1 MGQIAAAAG
10 LYSGNGSA
18 SGSRIL
24 TTPVHPFVRR
34 VDAKRFCDQADT
46 RMSLKKVLVGGL
58 CVCACA
64 SAIAGANAATSAA
77 QRELTIASN
86 DTRPLGRASVAPLDF
101 GAADYTLPLL
111 AGSMNEHIVRIPVDA
126 AGTITLEATI
136 YKPDGD
142 GPFPLVVFNHGKIEG
157 DPRVQPRSRPL
168 SFAREFVRRGYV
180 VVAPN
185 REGFADSG
193 GSYRQEGCDVA
204 KNGVAQADDVKATIA
219 YMSSKSYVDASHIVV
234 AGTSHGGLTTIAYGM
249 SAAQGVRGLINF
261 SGGLRQDACTGW
273 QDNLTH
279 AFEQY
284 GEAVHVPSLWI
295 YGDNDSVWSPNLT
308 KRMYAGYV
316 EHGAPARMV
325 DFGDYKNDAHRLV
338 VDRDGVRI
346 WWPTVEAFLERIGMP
361 TRVQYEVQGPA
372 TPQPSGYASIDAISA
387 VPYLDAA
394 GRAAYRTF
402 LSQYPTRAFAVSST
416 GAWSWAEGGDNPMS
430 VALANCR
437 KESGNAPCRL
447 YAVDDQ
453 VVWNDKSPST
463 SQTASSA
470 NASGADESALAS
482 RD

>member
-1 MGQIAAAAG
+1 M
-10 LYSGNGSA
+10 SFKN
-18 SGSRIL
+18 
-24 TTPVHPFVRR
+24 VFVG
-34 VDAKRFCDQADT
+34 C
-46 RMSLKKVLVGGL
+46 L
-58 CVCACA
+58 CACA
-64 SAIAGANAATSAA
+64 WASAFAGADVSSPSDTHAM
-77 QRELTIASN
+77 REMTIASN
-86 DTRPLGRASVAPLDF
+86 DDTRPLGRASVAPLDF
-101 GAADYTLPLL
+101 GTTDYALPSL
-111 AGSMNEHIVRIPVDA
+111 AGNMNEHIVRIPVDA

-136 YKPDGD
+136 YKPDGE

-157 DPRVQPRSRPL
+157 DPRAQPRSRPL

-193 GSYRQEGCDVA
+193 GTYQQEGCDVE
-204 KNGVAQADDVKATIA
+204 KNGVAQAADVKATIA
-219 YMSSKSYVDASHIVV
+219 YMSGKSYVDASHMVV
-234 AGTSHGGLTTIAYGM
+234 AGTSHGGLTTMAYGM
-249 SAAQGVRGLINF
+249 NAAQGVRGLINF
-261 SGGLRQDACTGW
+261 SGGLRQDACAGW

-284 GEAVHVPSLWI
+284 GESVHVPSLWI

-316 EHGAPARMV
+316 EHGARAKMV

-361 TRVQYEVQGPA
+361 TRVQYEVQAPA
-372 TPQPSGYASIDAISA
+372 IPQPSGFAAIDSINA
-387 VPYLDAA
+387 VPYLDEA

-402 LSQYPTRAFAVSST
+402 LEQYPTRAFAVSST

-430 VALANCR
+430 TALANCS
-437 KESGNAPCRL
+437 KENGNSPCRL
-447 YAVDDQ
+447 YAVDNH
-453 VVWNDKSPST
+453 VVWNDKSSST
-463 SQTASSA
+463 SQTASSTTHED
-470 NASGADESALAS
+470 ADESSLAS

>member
-1 MGQIAAAAG
+1 MGWK
-10 LYSGNGSA
+10 N
-18 SGSRIL
+18 
-24 TTPVHPFVRR
+24 VFVG
-34 VDAKRFCDQADT
+34 C
-46 RMSLKKVLVGGL
+46 L
-58 CVCACA
+58 CTCACV
-64 SAIAGANAATSAA
+64 SAFAGAPAAVPNGADA
-77 QRELTIASN
+77 LREMTLASN
-86 DTRPLGRASVAPLDF
+86 ETRPLAHASVAPLEF
-101 GAADYTLPLL
+101 GNDNYVLPPL
-111 AGSMNEHIVRIPVDA
+111 AGNMNEQIVRIPVDA

-136 YKPDGD
+136 YKPDGQ

-157 DPRVQPRSRPL
+157 DPRAQPRSRPL

-193 GSYRQEGCDVA
+193 GAYRQEGCDVQ
-204 KNGVAQADDVKATIA
+204 KNGMAQADDVKATIA
-219 YMSSKSYVDASHIVV
+219 FMTNRSYVDASHIVV

-249 SAAQGVRGLINF
+249 GAAPGVRGLINF

-284 GEAVHVPSLWI
+284 GETVHVPSLWI
-295 YGDNDSVWSPNLT
+295 YGDNDSVWSHNLAQ
-308 KRMYAGYV
+308 RMYAGYV

-346 WWPTVEAFLERIGMP
+346 WWPSVEAFLERIGMP
-361 TRVQYEVQGPA
+361 TRVQYEVQDQA
-372 TPQPSGYASIDAISA
+372 APQPSGFAAIDAVKA

-394 GRAAYRTF
+394 GRAAYRAF
-402 LSQYPTRAFAVSST
+402 LNQYPTRAFAVSSS

-437 KESGNAPCRL
+437 KENGNSPCRL
-447 YAVDDQ
+447 YAVDNQ
-453 VVWNDKSPST
+453 VVWNDTSSAANA
-463 SQTASSA
+463 SQTASSS
-470 NASGADESALAS
+470 NSTNGNESALAS

>member
-1 MGQIAAAAG
+1 MG
-10 LYSGNGSA
+10 LKN
-18 SGSRIL
+18 
-24 TTPVHPFVRR
+24 VFVG
-34 VDAKRFCDQADT
+34 C
-46 RMSLKKVLVGGL
+46 L
-58 CVCACA
+58 CACA
-64 SAIAGANAATSAA
+64 CVSAFAGATTAAPSDANTLRAMT
-77 QRELTIASN
+77 LASN
-86 DTRPLGRASVAPLDF
+86 DTRPLGRAGVAPLEF
-101 GAADYTLPLL
+101 GNDAYVRPPL
-111 AGSMNEHIVRIPVDA
+111 AGDMNEQIVRIPVDA

-136 YKPDGD
+136 YKPDGQ

-157 DPRVQPRSRPL
+157 DPRAQPRSRPL

-193 GSYRQEGCDVA
+193 GAYRQEGCDVQ
-204 KNGVAQADDVKATIA
+204 KNGMAQADDVKATIA
-219 YMSSKSYVDASHIVV
+219 FMTNRSYVDASHIVV

-249 SAAQGVRGLINF
+249 GAAPGVRGLINF

-284 GEAVHVPSLWI
+284 GETVHVPSLWI
-295 YGDNDSVWSPNLT
+295 YGDNDSVWSHNLAQ
-308 KRMYAGYV
+308 RMYAGYV

-346 WWPTVEAFLERIGMP
+346 WWPSVEAFLERIGMP
-361 TRVQYEVQGPA
+361 TRVQYEVQDQA
-372 TPQPSGYASIDAISA
+372 APQPSGFAAIDAVKA

-394 GRAAYRTF
+394 GRAAYRAF
-402 LSQYPTRAFAVSST
+402 LNQYPTRAFAVSSS

-437 KESGNAPCRL
+437 KENGNSPCRL
-447 YAVDDQ
+447 YAVDNQ
-453 VVWNDKSPST
+453 VVWNDTSSAANA
-463 SQTASSA
+463 SQTASSS
-470 NASGADESALAS
+470 NSTNGNESALAS